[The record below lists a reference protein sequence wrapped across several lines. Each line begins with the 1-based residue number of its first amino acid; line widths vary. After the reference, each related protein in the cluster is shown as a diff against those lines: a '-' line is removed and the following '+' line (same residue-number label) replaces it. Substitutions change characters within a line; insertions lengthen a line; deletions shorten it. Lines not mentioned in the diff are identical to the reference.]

1 MITLRRSV
9 DFMTI
14 LAAAGLVGGLGAIH
28 LEETR
33 FQEQVIQL
41 AEDVREFEQMIK
53 LRAATKDVELNGRG
67 WPVTIDPGWFNG
79 QPPRNTLLSPDRPWV
94 DVATPEDAGL
104 VDPRIRIALDEQYA
118 SFWYNPYQGIVRARV
133 PLRISD
139 SLTLETYNAVNGT
152 SLASIYRIADDSDES
167 AATIP
172 TTPMAPATTGADPA
186 EATTGTPTEPPAA
199 PAPADETS
207 AEALDPTKS
216 AEPAAEEPEKPVAP
230 AKPSSRPRWKP
241 TSGSGK

>member
-1 MITLRRSV
+1 MITLRRAV

-33 FQEQVIQL
+33 FQEKVIQL

-53 LRAATKDVELNGRG
+53 VRAATKDVELNGRG
-67 WPVTIDPGWFNG
+67 WPITIDPGWFNG

-152 SLASIYRIADDSDES
+152 SLASIYRIADDSGDPV
-167 AATIP
+167 AAP
-172 TTPMAPATTGADPA
+172 TAPATTPTTVADPD
-186 EATTGTPTEPPAA
+186 EASTEPPTDTLEAV
-199 PAPADETS
+199 PKDETS
-207 AEALDPTKS
+207 SEALDPTKS
-216 AEPAAEEPEKPVAP
+216 AEPAAEAPARPVAP

-241 TSGSGK
+241 TGVSGK